1 MRTQEIAIRM
11 ALGAGRVNIARIILV
26 SGARLGLAGCGLGV
40 LGSWGAARLVKSFLF
55 GVTATDPLIYIISVF
70 IILIMVL
77 LASSLPAAR
86 AASSD
91 PIDALRSA

>member
-1 MRTQEIAIRM
+1 LI
-11 ALGAGRVNIARIILV
+11 
-26 SGARLGLAGCGLGV
+26 SGVRLGLAGCALGV
-40 LGSWGAARLVKSFLF
+40 LGSWGSARMVQTFLF
-55 GVTATDPLIYIISVF
+55 GVTATDPLIYIISVL

-77 LASSLPAAR
+77 VASAVPAAR